1 MHIVVLQSGGTALM
15 EASKKGH
22 TAVVELLL
30 QHGADVHIQHN
41 VRNIYVGLIN
51 KYVSYILTQCMVCIS
66 IRCILL

>member
-1 MHIVVLQSGGTALM
+1 M

-41 VRNIYVGLIN
+41 VRNVYDGLLN
-51 KYVSYILTQCMVCIS
+51 KYVSYILTQCMVCVS